1 MTNMLVEG
9 QLDNETTALSRVIVS
24 NIKERERSLRREP
37 PGSYFQFVYAKDTN
51 GDMQIQRASNRQGFL
66 VMDVYNLKMPPE
78 MKKWVPNLL
87 VNVALGPPKHMG
99 SFDRTN
105 NILTITI
112 GVPVTNNKLDF
123 NATLPWVKAVLRHE
137 LEHSRQPK
145 TGNQTNVQ
153 DFPWPVEPGK
163 APSGAS
169 WSKPDEVKAYL
180 THPSEIEGWVTG
192 IYKYAK
198 TAKMAFSD
206 AMEIQLDRAYKSM
219 LKAGAD
225 EEKAKSVIDQTRELW
240 LSYVK
245 HRFPKAILKEEV
257 SFSMERWQKLAG
269 ISG

>member
-1 MTNMLVEG
+1 MTNILAEG
-9 QLDNETTALSRVIVS
+9 QLDNETTALSRVIIA
-24 NIKERERSLRREP
+24 NIKTKERALKQEP
-37 PGSYFQFVYAKDTN
+37 PGSYFQFVYSRDSN

-66 VMDVYNLKMPPE
+66 VMDVFNLKIPPE
-78 MKKWVPNLL
+78 IKKWVPNLL
-87 VNVALGPPKHMG
+87 INVALGPPKHMG

-112 GVPVTNNKLDF
+112 GVPVANNKLDF
-123 NATLPWVKAVLRHE
+123 NTTLPWIKAVLRHE

-198 TAKMAFSD
+198 TAKIAFSD

-240 LSYVK
+240 LSYVR
-245 HRFPKAILKEEV
+245 HRFPKAILKEEI

>member
-1 MTNMLVEG
+1 MTNILIEG
-9 QLDNETTALSRVIVS
+9 QLDKETTDLSRVIVS
-24 NIKERERSLRREP
+24 NIKEKERNLRLEP
-37 PGSYFQFVYAKDTN
+37 PGSYFQFIHSIDSS

-112 GVPVTNNKLDF
+112 GIPLTNNKLDF
-123 NATLPWVKAVLRHE
+123 NATLPWIKAVLRHE

-145 TGNQTNVQ
+145 TATQTNIN
-153 DFPWPVEPGK
+153 DFPWPAEPGK
-163 APSGAS
+163 AVSGAS

-198 TAKMAFSD
+198 TAKVAFSD

-219 LKAGAD
+219 LKAKAD
-225 EEKAKSVIDQTRELW
+225 EEKAKEVIDQTRELW

-245 HRFPKAILKEEV
+245 HRFPKAILKEEI
-257 SFSMERWQKLAG
+257 SFSMERWQRLAG
-269 ISG
+269 ITS